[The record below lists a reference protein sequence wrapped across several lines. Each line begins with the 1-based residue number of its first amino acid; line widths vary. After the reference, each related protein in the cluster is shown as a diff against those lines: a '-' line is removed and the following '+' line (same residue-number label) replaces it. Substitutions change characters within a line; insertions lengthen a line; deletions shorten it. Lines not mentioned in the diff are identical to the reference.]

1 MKNYDDYLYDNR
13 EVLNYIIAN
22 NIEDN
27 IMEANEEAINLANME
42 GQQFLHSYRYSK
54 VYDMLNENKLD
65 RSKVFKI
72 VGLLENTFD
81 KKITDLVNDFYSNDM
96 ELS

>member
-1 MKNYDDYLYDNR
+1 MKNYDDYLYENR

-42 GQQFLHSYRYSK
+42 GH
-54 VYDMLNENKLD
+54 
-65 RSKVFKI
+65 
-72 VGLLENTFD
+72 
-81 KKITDLVNDFYSNDM
+81 
-96 ELS
+96 

>member
-1 MKNYDDYLYDNR
+1 MKNYDDYLYENR

>member
-1 MKNYDDYLYDNR
+1 MKNYDDYLYENR

-54 VYDMLNENKLD
+54 VYDMLNKNKLD

>member
-27 IMEANEEAINLANME
+27 IMDANEEAINLANME

>member
-1 MKNYDDYLYDNR
+1 MKNYDDYLYENR

-27 IMEANEEAINLANME
+27 IMDANEEAINLANME

>member
-1 MKNYDDYLYDNR
+1 MKNYDDYLYENR

-42 GQQFLHSYRYSK
+42 EQQFLHSYRYSK

>member
-1 MKNYDDYLYDNR
+1 MKNYDDYLYENR

-27 IMEANEEAINLANME
+27 IIDANEEAINLANME